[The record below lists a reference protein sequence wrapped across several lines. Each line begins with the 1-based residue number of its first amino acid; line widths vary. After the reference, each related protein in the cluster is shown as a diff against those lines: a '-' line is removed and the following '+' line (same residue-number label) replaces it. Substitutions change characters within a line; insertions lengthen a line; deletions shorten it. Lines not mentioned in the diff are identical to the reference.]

1 MQIHEMFQRK
11 TLTEVDLVGP
21 SSIFNVGKQALKDRS
36 WIDSKALGAAQQRAA
51 DQYGKSVAPKLAQV
65 AQANIAPLAKQLA
78 QGWRQIGSQL
88 PSPITAPTTVPG
100 TAATATPATP
110 TTPAANLNTLRR
122 QIPGQPTQADYDRLE
137 KRIQQAQQKRQAQ
150 PVTEDAAA
158 DYRTAFIQYA
168 RKVLG
173 ARGVD
178 TKAIGFDPT
187 TNQELNRILSQITA
201 SHNDPDKQ
209 QQAVEK
215 YFTTALNKW
224 HEIQSNPAKYNQAFA
239 GSRNN
244 SSAGASGAGKAVA
257 PSETNKDISAVL
269 RDIGITPLQLTKL
282 GQAAIDANNS
292 DRDIRS
298 TGNPVWDAVLK
309 AAGMRV

>member
-21 SSIFNVGKQALKDRS
+21 SSIFNVGREALKDPKS
-36 WIDSKALGAAQQRAA
+36 WVSSKALGAAQQRAA
-51 DQYGKSVAPKLAQV
+51 DQYARAQAPALAQA

-78 QGWRQIGSQL
+78 QGWRQIGAQL
-88 PSPITAPTTVPG
+88 PSPVSAPTTVPG
-100 TAATATPATP
+100 AAATATPAAP
-110 TTPAANLNTLRR
+110 TTPAANLNTLRQ

-137 KRIQQAQQKRQAQ
+137 KRIRQAQQTRQST
-150 PVTEDAAA
+150 PVTEDAAT

-215 YFTTALNKW
+215 YFLTALNKW
-224 HEIQSNPAKYNQAFA
+224 HEIQSNPAKYNQAFP

-244 SSAGASGAGKAVA
+244 SSSVSGKAVA
-257 PSETNKDISAVL
+257 PGETNKDLDTVL
-269 RDIGITPLQLTKL
+269 RDIGITPLQLAKL
-282 GQAAIDANNS
+282 GQAAVDANKGN
-292 DRDIRS
+292 REIRS
-298 TGNPVWDAVLK
+298 TGNPIWDAVLTT
-309 AAGMRV
+309 AGMRV

>member
-21 SSIFNVGKQALKDRS
+21 SSIFNVGKQALKDPKS
-36 WIDSKALGAAQQRAA
+36 WISSKALGAAQQRAA
-51 DQYGKSVAPKLAQV
+51 DQYGRANAPKLAQV
-65 AQANIAPLAKQLA
+65 AQANISPLAKQLA

-88 PSPITAPTTVPG
+88 PAPISAPTTVPG
-100 TAATATPATP
+100 TAAPSTPAAP
-110 TTPAANLNTLRR
+110 TTPAANLNTLRQ

-173 ARGVD
+173 ARGID

-224 HEIQSNPAKYNQAFA
+224 HEIQSNPAKYNQAFS
-239 GSRNN
+239 GSRND
-244 SSAGASGAGKAVA
+244 SSDGSGNAVA
-257 PSETNKDISAVL
+257 PGETNKDLDSVL
-269 RDIGITPLQLTKL
+269 RNIGITPLQLAKL
-282 GQAAIDANNS
+282 GQAAVDASKGN
-292 DRDIRS
+292 REIRS

-309 AAGMRV
+309 TAGMRV